1 VDTAEEELVEHF
13 LDLIDRD
20 VEAGRSI
27 GDLPASLERSMLA
40 VLGKPLDLQKLIS
53 GAVEI

>member
-1 VDTAEEELVEHF
+1 MDTAEEELVEHF
-13 LDLIDRD
+13 LDLLDRD